1 MFILKRQQVEIST
14 IQHPKHDRQSPILT
28 YQGQRFRLIKAFG
41 ASQGEEAKAFWRDLT
56 DNRGKA
62 CVLLEEPEQELLRLG
77 KEYFG
82 NTHFAEGV
90 RDTLQDMPDC

>member
-1 MFILKRQQVEIST
+1 MFILNRQQVEIST

-62 CVLLEEPEQELLRLG
+62 CVLLEEPEQ
-77 KEYFG
+77 
-82 NTHFAEGV
+82 
-90 RDTLQDMPDC
+90 

>member
-1 MFILKRQQVEIST
+1 M
-14 IQHPKHDRQSPILT
+14 
-28 YQGQRFRLIKAFG
+28 IKAFG

-82 NTHFAEGV
+82 NTHFAEKVG
-90 RDTLQDMPDC
+90 DTLQDMPDAEQTQFLDWLKQSLVGKLWG